1 MTLSAT
7 PRPRPVQIAE
17 LSLGIGLALSLAFS
31 AIAFGRLALQSGFD
45 LYSVILNRGLKEAV
59 EVIGQYLATLAV
71 NDMVG
76 RFEVSALAANVAIAM
91 SMAAAVLAPLLFV
104 FVWLRIAKLTSAYL
118 MRGAWA
124 LGPRDD
130 VEADVPGALPPI
142 GKVNE
147 LLMSEDFQN
156 ARLTQEDRAMLGRHG
171 RHTPR
176 AFVALQHSLRLPMQ
190 RAIQPL
196 LKGLLWAVM
205 AFVVLVGLVLFLSG
219 RIEVVLAT
227 AEQLAANFGRAFGIP
242 SLLLVLALLGIGI
255 ISVLMDLR
263 FARALAPRKKPDA
276 SKSTEM
282 LRNLTTNATPAQFLS
297 VLKSELA
304 IRLKQARVRTHGTD
318 DSRDGFVDQSSFF
331 VDLLIENESKAA
343 KNPVSGEAQIRI
355 WTGVVFVLAG
365 TIVPLFFLL
374 PSSLQNMLQFDRF
387 ELATTSS
394 ALIWMSIALATGR
407 AMRELGMR
415 AVNDAEVVL
424 QTDWHETPIAA
435 IRIDGTVNTQ
445 TALTGRAQ
453 NDSYGAENRIQ
464 QSRYD
469 ARLVSCTLITVAP
482 KIDAAREIVSFS
494 PHGSDMDLHQCVA
507 DLLREEGSN
516 STFSAVTATMED
528 NQAILTKAQL
538 HKAELELRLA
548 QTREELRRIEMD
560 SGDIDRRD

>member
-242 SLLLVLALLGIGI
+242 SLLLVLALLGI
-255 ISVLMDLR
+255 
-263 FARALAPRKKPDA
+263 A
-276 SKSTEM
+276 S
-282 LRNLTTNATPAQFLS
+282 
-297 VLKSELA
+297 
-304 IRLKQARVRTHGTD
+304 
-318 DSRDGFVDQSSFF
+318 
-331 VDLLIENESKAA
+331 
-343 KNPVSGEAQIRI
+343 
-355 WTGVVFVLAG
+355 
-365 TIVPLFFLL
+365 
-374 PSSLQNMLQFDRF
+374 
-387 ELATTSS
+387 
-394 ALIWMSIALATGR
+394 
-407 AMRELGMR
+407 
-415 AVNDAEVVL
+415 
-424 QTDWHETPIAA
+424 
-435 IRIDGTVNTQ
+435 
-445 TALTGRAQ
+445 
-453 NDSYGAENRIQ
+453 
-464 QSRYD
+464 
-469 ARLVSCTLITVAP
+469 
-482 KIDAAREIVSFS
+482 
-494 PHGSDMDLHQCVA
+494 
-507 DLLREEGSN
+507 
-516 STFSAVTATMED
+516 
-528 NQAILTKAQL
+528 
-538 HKAELELRLA
+538 
-548 QTREELRRIEMD
+548 
-560 SGDIDRRD
+560 